1 MKLARLHIVELVAHE
16 VDIEWRDDIRRAGPA
31 ADLAV
36 LRVGDAGQKVD
47 QPAGDRRIGL
57 FQVEEHGAAIAQMLR
72 DLGHAVKAVGRDEHD
87 RQLARGGN
95 VHDLAALRTGG
106 VIASPF
112 VQMSQTFQ
120 KQANLLWYEIFDI
133 VKQNCTTK
141 FDGTPQDD
149 LMEQLLSSRK

>member
-16 VDIEWRDDIRRAGPA
+16 VDIEWRDDIRRAGHA

-72 DLGHAVKAVGRDEHD
+72 DLGRGLKLLRRSDHDLELAAAVVEIDDLVGR
-87 RQLARGGN
+87 
-95 VHDLAALRTGG
+95 AA
-106 VIASPF
+106 VAS
-112 VQMSQTFQ
+112 
-120 KQANLLWYEIFDI
+120 
-133 VKQNCTTK
+133 
-141 FDGTPQDD
+141 
-149 LMEQLLSSRK
+149 LSI